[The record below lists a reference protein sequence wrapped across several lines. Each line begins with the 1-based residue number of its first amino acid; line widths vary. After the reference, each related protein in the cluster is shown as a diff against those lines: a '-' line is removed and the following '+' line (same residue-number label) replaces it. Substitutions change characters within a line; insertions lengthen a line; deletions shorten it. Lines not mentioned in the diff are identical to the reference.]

1 MEITKENPTP
11 VPMPG
16 EPLQATLRF
25 NIKVTKDPNTG
36 EVKTC
41 ITEMDMSN
49 YDGLIPNVPELFKE
63 FEFSYSL
70 NQIQGAIKTH
80 CR

>member
-1 MEITKENPTP
+1 MEVTKEIPTP

-25 NIKVTKDPNTG
+25 NIKVTKDPSTG

-63 FEFSYSL
+63 FNFGYSL
-70 NQIQGAIKTH
+70 NMLQEAL
-80 CR
+80 RAFAR